1 MPSPEH
7 APDAAPD
14 APGTPAIPARTPA
27 PDDAAPHG
35 VGPEDEAR
43 ARRVRRL
50 LFRAAHRG
58 TKENDLLLG
67 GFVAARAAELDE
79 ADLDVLET
87 ILDLPDPDLAEWL
100 SGRHPIPDDLEP
112 APVAAMLARIRD
124 AAIAGAA
131 GPR

>member
-7 APDAAPD
+7 APDA
-14 APGTPAIPARTPA
+14 PGTPVSPARTPA

-35 VGPEDEAR
+35 AAPEDEAWT
-43 ARRVRRL
+43 RRVRRL
-50 LFRAAHRG
+50 VFRAAHRG

-79 ADLDVLET
+79 AELDVLER

-100 SGRHPIPDDLEP
+100 SGRLPIPDDLEP

-124 AAIAGAA
+124 AAIAGTA
-131 GPR
+131 GQR